1 MEMEYINEN
10 TMRVFIASE
19 DLVDRGIS
27 FTDIIGDQKAVESFF
42 LSVLE
47 EVDVSRRFQDSEA
60 ITFQVMPKKGGIDLY
75 ISKTSAEPSSPEDH
89 QAYKQLLNVID
100 EMDEEVRKEENILSK
115 DWNQEDWN
123 QVILGFQNF
132 DDLIAFSHAYPLR
145 DVQVDLYQLKGQF
158 YYLLTFNPTE
168 YDPGTVE
175 NAIYCALE
183 YGQLPSINQ
192 AVLKEH
198 GQALIQGRANQS
210 IAKNFK

>member
-27 FTDIIGDQKAVESFF
+27 FTDIISDQKAVESFF

-47 EVDVSRRFQDSEA
+47 EMDTSRRFQDSEA
-60 ITFQVMPKKGGIDLY
+60 LTFQVMPKKGGIDLY
-75 ISKTSAEPSSPEDH
+75 ISKTGPETSP
-89 QAYKQLLNVID
+89 
-100 EMDEEVRKEENILSK
+100 EEVRRAYKKLLDIIEEGESALDEEDSILSK
-115 DWNQEDWN
+115 DWDQEDWN
-123 QVILGFQNF
+123 QVILGFQKF

-145 DVQVDLYQLKGQF
+145 DVQVDLYQLGGQF

-168 YDPGTVE
+168 YDPGTIE

-192 AVLKEH
+192 AVLREH
-198 GQALIQGRANQS
+198 GQILAEGRANQT
-210 IAKNFK
+210 IAQNFK